1 MSKVKILTDST
12 SDLNPEYLIKEDVQ
26 SIPLFIRFEEE
37 VYKDGIDITPEELYQ
52 KVAEKKELARSTGL
66 RSGDFHNA
74 FNKYIKRGY
83 DVVYIGI
90 GSNLSSTIQSAL
102 IAKQELS
109 TNQVYI
115 IDSKTMSSGL
125 ALLVMRAV
133 ELRNEGKT
141 GLQIKNVI
149 DELVQR
155 VHFYYMISD
164 LDILGMGFRIKPLNL
179 KFAKFMKTKPVV
191 TMINNR
197 VETVKHFVGSI
208 EKNINNL
215 IKLIERKTKGFHIEE
230 LYITHS
236 CSEEFA
242 EMSSE
247 LMLKRLKPKKITMSH
262 IGCVLGAQVGKNTI
276 GVSYFLNDVQ
286 RRQ

>member
-1 MSKVKILTDST
+1 MILTDST
-12 SDLNPEYLIKEDVQ
+12 SDLNREYLIKEDVQ

-37 VYKDGIDITPEELYQ
+37 VYKDGLDITPEELYKQ
-52 KVAEKKELARSTGL
+52 VKEKKELAHSTGL

-83 DVVYIGI
+83 DIVYIGI

-102 IAKQELS
+102 IAKQELA

-164 LDILGMGFRIKPLNL
+164 LDILGMRFRIKPRNL
-179 KFAKFMKTKPVV
+179 KIAKFMNTKPVV
-191 TMINNR
+191 TMINDR
-197 VETVKHFVGSI
+197 VETIKHFVGSL
-208 EKNINNL
+208 EKNITHF
-215 IKLIERKTKGFHIEE
+215 IKLVERKTKGLRIEE

-236 CSEEFA
+236 CSDEFA
-242 EMSSE
+242 EMSSK
-247 LMLKRLKPKKITMSH
+247 LILNRLKPKKLTMSH
-262 IGCVLGAQVGKNTI
+262 IGCVLGAQVGKYTI
-276 GVSYFLNDVQ
+276 GLSYFLSDEQ
-286 RRQ
+286 RRD